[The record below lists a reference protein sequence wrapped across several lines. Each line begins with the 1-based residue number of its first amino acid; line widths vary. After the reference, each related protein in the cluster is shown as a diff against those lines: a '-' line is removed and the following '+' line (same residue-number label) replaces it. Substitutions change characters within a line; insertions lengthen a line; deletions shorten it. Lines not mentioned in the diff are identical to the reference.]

1 MSQRSKQIS
10 QAIEKSRR
18 AKKRAGKASRS
29 EDASDRPSSI
39 GRVTLSSDHGSVTL
53 IPVREPDWPIC
64 IIGLELLEKAV
75 KAARKALVAVALD
88 PELVARREAECSAIL
103 EGMRSDSP
111 AIKLGLNVD
120 WLPTL
125 RAGLSLEFDQTSK
138 LAENQEQ
145 LRLDPDETQVR
156 IRQLDRLMSE
166 LDVAGMAG
174 SGA

>member
-10 QAIEKSRR
+10 QAIERQKR
-18 AKKRAGKASRS
+18 AKAAKQKHSA
-29 EDASDRPSSI
+29 
-39 GRVTLSSDHGSVTL
+39 LSSEGVSVTL
-53 IPVREPDWPIC
+53 IPVQSADWPIC
-64 IIGLELLEKAV
+64 IIGLELLEKAI
-75 KAARKALVAVALD
+75 KAARKALTAVALD

-166 LDVAGMAG
+166 LDVAAMAG